1 MPEVIWPICLL
12 SFDNTGKGWPIPE
25 QGFPSKIIP
34 LKEDVREYLEIFVK
48 MKLLPGKLEKMET
61 LLDVILKLRI

>member
-34 LKEDVREYLEIFVK
+34 LKEDVR
-48 MKLLPGKLEKMET
+48 
-61 LLDVILKLRI
+61 